1 MMPRR
6 KSWFRGLAAPFG
18 NSAKPSHGPPPG
30 LLSSDC
36 SPRLCQPPYGSM
48 RNNNDK
54 SLKCQCF
61 TVTRPPWSHDCTP
74 PIHTPA
80 YAASPVAPTTPSLT
94 TGPYKSHHCLAHR
107 RVLAPT
113 CTFTALPLASQR
125 PNPHPTHTRNVN
137 NMTSPHQYRYKISRR
152 HSQDFPSHKS
162 PNFTQDHAIAFPSR
176 PRRRGTYRTYQVVP
190 RTLLQ
195 PSRLYRSSRIGLRV
209 FRSTCRTRSYLARE
223 RLEH

>member
-1 MMPRR
+1 MTKASSASVSLSHAP
-6 KSWFRGLAAPFG
+6 SGLTTAPPHPY
-18 NSAKPSHGPPPG
+18 SRVRC
-30 LLSSDC
+30 LSS
-36 SPRLCQPPYGSM
+36 STYHAQPDN
-48 RNNNDK
+48 R
-54 SLKCQCF
+54 
-61 TVTRPPWSHDCTP
+61 
-74 PIHTPA
+74 
-80 YAASPVAPTTPSLT
+80 
-94 TGPYKSHHCLAHR
+94 PYKSHHCLAHR

-190 RTLLQ
+190 RTILQ